1 MRCKVSA
8 LAAGLLV
15 IGLGYVAQAAPAG
28 FKEQK
33 AEGVIVDLPPGWQA
47 APKEFLAR
55 VQEGQAAA
63 GKILMLVQGPD
74 KNGMPK
80 AVLMEREEPGLTPEK
95 IDAMSDSD
103 LTLWCETLK
112 TNLKGRTGGK
122 YEDVQCEKSRTQAG
136 HALGTRMTVPSGGPE
151 MLTLTWTIPH
161 GETSLVATVMFP
173 KADESKYL
181 SPAREMLQSIRFA
194 R

>member
-1 MRCKVSA
+1 MI
-8 LAAGLLV
+8 AAGLL
-15 IGLGYVAQAAPAG
+15 ITGLGAVAQAAPAG
-28 FKEQK
+28 FTEQK
-33 AEGVIVDLPPGWQA
+33 AEGVVVDLPPGWRA

-80 AVLMEREEPGLTPEK
+80 AVLMEREEPGATSEK

-103 LTLWCETLK
+103 LKLWCDTLK

-122 YEDVQCEKSRTQAG
+122 YEDVRCEKSRTQAG
-136 HALGTRMTVPSGGPE
+136 YALGTRMIVPSGGPE

-161 GETSLVATVMFP
+161 GDTTLVATVMFP